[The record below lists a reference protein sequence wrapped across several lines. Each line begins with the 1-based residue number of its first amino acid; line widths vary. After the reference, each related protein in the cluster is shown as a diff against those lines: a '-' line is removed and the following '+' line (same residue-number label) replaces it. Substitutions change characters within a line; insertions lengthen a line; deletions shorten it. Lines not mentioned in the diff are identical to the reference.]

1 MYHNMHSGLWG
12 FSWVG
17 ILLII
22 AIVVVIYLLLR
33 NSQNQSSRPRQSAKT
48 PLEILKERLAK
59 GEISKEEYQDLK
71 KEIED

>member
-1 MYHNMHSGLWG
+1 M
-12 FSWVG
+12 
-17 ILLII
+17 II